1 MTAGGLPA
9 AGSAPRGGGGV
20 VGAGGGGVVGVG
32 VDVVGVERFA
42 AVLARGEA
50 LRARLFDPD
59 EADLPVRSLAAR
71 FAAKEALAKALGAPP
86 GLRWRDA
93 RVHRGEHGAPWV
105 EMRGT
110 VAARADA
117 LGVGAVHL
125 SLSHDA
131 GIATAFVVA
140 ERAVGAPVPP
150 SPPVPQTAPP
160 APTPP
165 PTRPTGPAAPG
176 APGPRAPDPT
186 HPDPTHPG
194 PTHPGPTRPDPT
206 HPDPTHP
213 EPGPPS

>member
-1 MTAGGLPA
+1 MTPGP
-9 AGSAPRGGGGV
+9 GGV
-20 VGAGGGGVVGVG
+20 VGGGVVGVG
-32 VDVVGVERFA
+32 VDVVGLERFA

-110 VAARADA
+110 VAARAAA
-117 LGVGAVHL
+117 LGVVAVHL
-125 SLSHDA
+125 SMSHDA

-140 ERAVGAPVPP
+140 ERAAGAGPPPGAP
-150 SPPVPQTAPP
+150 AP
-160 APTPP
+160 AT
-165 PTRPTGPAAPG
+165 
-176 APGPRAPDPT
+176 APGPRPRGPLA
-186 HPDPTHPG
+186 HPDPTHPARRA
-194 PTHPGPTRPDPT
+194 RPDPT
-206 HPDPTHP
+206 EHPRSPA
-213 EPGPPS
+213 